1 MIRQICSSMAV
12 AVAFAAVT
20 GCGALPANVDAMS
33 AVDPVDPG
41 LPVLTLR
48 WKYDVAPSGTEP
60 KPQEF
65 SSAAVYGDRVYVGSQ
80 KGVFYSLN
88 QAGEVIWKRKLGSV
102 SSRPLVAKD
111 RVYIG
116 TDDGFVIALAAKT
129 GKELWRYATR
139 GPILETPVVQG
150 DVLFL
155 SNESDHVYALDADTG
170 KFRWHYRSETPEA
183 YTLRG
188 HSGVA
193 VSDGLVLTGFSN
205 GTMVALRTGTGSVA
219 WLTSLKGEGTRFV
232 DIDSTPVVSA
242 NTAYVSSSGGGIY
255 ALDKT
260 TGLVRW
266 RLPIKNAGGLT
277 VDGNRLFAAAATTG
291 VMALDLTGNIV
302 WRQGTRGG
310 GEPAAPVVSGEYLLY
325 TLSEKGV
332 YICDKRTGKLHQYFN
347 PGDGISSPPTFW
359 GNHMYVLGN
368 GGTLY
373 AMGVSRF

>member
-1 MIRQICSSMAV
+1 
-12 AVAFAAVT
+12 
-20 GCGALPANVDAMS
+20 MS

-41 LPVLTLR
+41 LPILSLR
-48 WKYDVAPSGTEP
+48 WKYAVADHGTEN

-65 SSAAVYGDRVYVGSQ
+65 SSVAVHADRIFVGSR
-80 KGVFYSLN
+80 KGTFYALT
-88 QAGEVIWKRKLGSV
+88 QAGELVWKRDLGAV
-102 SSRPLVAKD
+102 SSRPLVHNN
-111 RVYIG
+111 RVYVG
-116 TDDGFVIALAAKT
+116 TDDGFVLALSAKT
-129 GKELWRYATR
+129 GKEVWRYATR
-139 GPILETPVVQG
+139 GPILETPVAVG
-150 DVLFL
+150 DALFL
-155 SNESDHVYALDADTG
+155 SNEADHVYSLDADTG
-170 KFRWHYRSETPEA
+170 KFRWHYKADTPEA

-193 VSDGLVLTGFSN
+193 VSEGLVLTGFAN
-205 GTMVALRTGTGSVA
+205 GTMVALRASTGTLA
-219 WLTSLKGEGTRFV
+219 WMTSLKGDGTRFV
-232 DIDSTPVVSA
+232 DIDATPVIA
-242 NTAYVSSSGGGIY
+242 GNTAYVTSSGGGIY

-266 RLPIKNAGGLT
+266 RIPVKNAGGVT
-277 VDGNRLFAAAATTG
+277 VDGNRLFAAAATEG
-291 VMALDLTGNIV
+291 VMALDLNGNIV

-310 GEPAAPVVSGEYLLY
+310 GEPAPPVVSGEYLLY

-347 PGDGISSPPTFW
+347 PGDGISSSPTFW